1 MHPMQHRAD
10 TFSTATTLA
19 PSPRRRTRLLQGK
32 WIAWCAAIFVAFA
45 ATAQT
50 PMPAAST
57 PAVQAADAPPA
68 PASSIVTLQAINV
81 TGVVPGPGLWKVTR
95 GEHVLWILGVVPT
108 LPAGIEWRSNQVAQ
122 TIAASQA
129 VLESPG
135 VKLKVDTN
143 WFGKLFLLPSI
154 YRAQRNPDGKTLH
167 DVLPA
172 AVYARWYYARER
184 YFGDDYSVERYRPL
198 IAAGKLMKQ
207 ALKANGLRGA
217 GEVTDTVV
225 ALAKQHGVKLVK
237 PETMLEIREPRQAVK
252 AFAASNLDGVACLR
266 VVLDAVGHGIPDF
279 RARANAWATGDIE
292 TLRKVPESPWRNTC
306 QSAVTGASFAKSL
319 GIDNLPQRIEGA
331 WLAAVDASLATNAET
346 FAVLPMHDL
355 LDPDGYLAALQARG
369 YAVTAPDAGLADD
382 PASANSVAPAA
393 TVSLPASAETV
404 H

>member
-1 MHPMQHRAD
+1 MRPYRGAFSRTVHRARRLQ
-10 TFSTATTLA
+10 AGLLA
-19 PSPRRRTRLLQGK
+19 AGVSVL
-32 WIAWCAAIFVAFA
+32 AALPA
-45 ATAQT
+45 AAQT
-50 PMPAAST
+50 PPIAGTAT
-57 PAVQAADAPPA
+57 VAQARPA

-95 GEHVLWILGVVPT
+95 GDHVLWILGVVST

-167 DVLPA
+167 DVLPPN
-172 AVYARWYYARER
+172 VYARWYYARER
-184 YFGDDYSVERYRPL
+184 YFGDDYSIERYRPL
-198 IAAGKLMKQ
+198 LAAGKMMKK
-207 ALKANGLRGA
+207 ALNANRLHGD
-217 GEVTDTVV
+217 GEVTDTI
-225 ALAKQHGVKLVK
+225 AKLAKQHGVKTVK
-237 PETMLEIREPRQAVK
+237 PDTTLEIKEPRQAVK
-252 AFAASNLDGVACLR
+252 AFAAAGPDGIACLR
-266 VVLDAVGHGIPDF
+266 VVLDAVDHELPNF

-292 TLRKVPESPWRNTC
+292 TLRTVPESAWRSTC
-306 QSAVTGASFAKSL
+306 QSAITGAGFAKSL
-319 GIDNLPQRIEGA
+319 GIDNLPHQVEA
-331 WLAAVDASLATNAET
+331 TWLAAVDAALAANAQT

-355 LDPDGYLAALQARG
+355 LAPDGYLAALQARG
-369 YAVTAPDAGLADD
+369 YAVTAPDAGLAED

-393 TVSLPASAETV
+393 TSSRPASAATI